1 MKPDA
6 PREPSTADTPGRVL
20 VVDDDDLV
28 GTALSQSLIREGF
41 RVDLA
46 TNVDEALTLFNSGT
60 IDVVLTDLIMP
71 GGTGIDLLR
80 HVETRDPMIPV
91 IIITADDRVE
101 AAAEAVRE
109 RAFDYLTKP
118 VSRAQ
123 LSSAVQRAVA
133 TRRKSQIRR
142 REQESMRRKHRWLEI
157 QNKRRSA
164 LLSVLFNRA
173 MEGIIIWDHRAML
186 VDASESFVSLVGEP
200 LSKLLNSDIE
210 YLFEPH
216 PIDGPLRRRIL
227 ALSRTPDSP
236 SQWRGDVTVRPA
248 GRGRAHVPA
257 RLSLSV
263 CEMPTEV
270 GTEDSHSY
278 IVGLLSYDSE
288 HAERSRQLQL
298 ADRLTRIGLMAG
310 SAAHE
315 IKNDLAPLVGY
326 LSLTE
331 SEELHAR
338 EIVPLMREGV
348 RRIRAHVEQILEPLR
363 PRIRTRGPVSL
374 RDTIAGILSDL
385 ERAGKTRRAQL
396 EVSAPDDEVIV
407 HADKDEL
414 YQIAVNLVLN
424 ALDALGDG
432 GGAERGTIRISVRN
446 LPPFGVLEVQ
456 DDGMGIAEP
465 DRARVFEPFFTTK
478 GQGGTGLG
486 LPVVHD
492 IVRSL
497 RGRVSL
503 SSIEHQGTTVR
514 VQLPLSR
521 ADQDPDNGDLVS

>member
-1 MKPDA
+1 MIMEPD
-6 PREPSTADTPGRVL
+6 SDSLHADPPGRVL

-28 GTALSQSLIREGF
+28 GTALSQSLSREGF

-46 TNVDEALTLFNSGT
+46 TNVDEALALFNSGS

-91 IIITADDRVE
+91 IIITADDSVR

-118 VSRAQ
+118 VSRAE
-123 LSSAVQRAVA
+123 LTEAVQRAVV

-142 REQESMRRKHRWLEI
+142 RERESLIRDHRRLEI

-186 VDASESFVSLVGEP
+186 VDASESFVTLVDEP
-200 LSKLLNSDIE
+200 LSKLLNRDIE
-210 YLFEPH
+210 HLFEPH
-216 PIDGPLRRRIL
+216 PIDGPLRGRIL
-227 ALSRTPDSP
+227 ALSNELDAPR
-236 SQWRGDVTVRPA
+236 QWRGDVTVRPN
-248 GRGRAHVPA
+248 GRRRAHVPA

-270 GTEDSHSY
+270 GEADSHSY
-278 IVGLLSYDSE
+278 VVGLLSYDHE

-338 EIVPLMREGV
+338 EIMPLMREGV

-363 PRIRTRGPVSL
+363 PRIRARGPVSL
-374 RDTIAGILSDL
+374 PDTIAGILSDL
-385 ERAGKTRRAQL
+385 ERAGRTRRTQV
-396 EVSAPDDEVIV
+396 EVDTPSDDVLV

-414 YQIAVNLVLN
+414 YQIAVNLILN

-432 GGAERGTIRISVRN
+432 GGAQRGTVQIRVSHA
-446 LPPFGVLEVQ
+446 PPFGVLEVR
-456 DDGMGIAEP
+456 DDGVGIAEP

-503 SSIEHQGTTVR
+503 TSVEHEGTSVR

-521 ADQDPDNGDLVS
+521 ASHESGAFVG